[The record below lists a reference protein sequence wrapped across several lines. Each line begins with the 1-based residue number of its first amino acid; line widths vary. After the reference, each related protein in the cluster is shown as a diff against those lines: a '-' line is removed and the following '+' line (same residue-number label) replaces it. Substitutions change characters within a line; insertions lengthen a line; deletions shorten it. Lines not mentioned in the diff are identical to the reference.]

1 MLMKNLKSLLPVVI
15 IALTAGFTSCGSD
28 DDPSEQTPKVVNVN
42 ANDGKANVYTAR
54 MEFPN
59 VSSPKVRVLVN
70 STSDY
75 GVNYSVGWDDELK
88 SQRYSCYAM
97 YNGNSVVHTS
107 RWYADASKGET
118 QYPID
123 ERIPSQYRISGD
135 PFWGSGYDHGHICPS
150 ADRLCSRE
158 ANIQT
163 FYLSNMQPQV
173 NKFNAGVWSNMEQR
187 VRSWN
192 TYSFRDTLYVCKGG
206 TIAATAACPD
216 AVAQVRGQGWIIPKY
231 YFMAILCKNASGYKA
246 LGFWVEHKANED
258 GDLAKYVVNI
268 DDLERRTGLD
278 FFCNLPDDVEN
289 KIEALPVENVKTAW
303 GF

>member
-1 MLMKNLKSLLPVVI
+1 MKNLKSLLPVVI

-118 QYPID
+118 PLDLNYTPNVGVKRDI
-123 ERIPSQYRISGD
+123 EVAIST
-135 PFWGSGYDHGHICPS
+135 S
-150 ADRLCSRE
+150 
-158 ANIQT
+158 
-163 FYLSNMQPQV
+163 
-173 NKFNAGVWSNMEQR
+173 
-187 VRSWN
+187 
-192 TYSFRDTLYVCKGG
+192 
-206 TIAATAACPD
+206 
-216 AVAQVRGQGWIIPKY
+216 
-231 YFMAILCKNASGYKA
+231 
-246 LGFWVEHKANED
+246 LGFGGHNGVLVLRKA
-258 GDLAKYVVNI
+258 
-268 DDLERRTGLD
+268 
-278 FFCNLPDDVEN
+278 
-289 KIEALPVENVKTAW
+289 
-303 GF
+303 